1 MTNPFIVYQTLLFFF
16 FIEGEGDELN
26 QASSQ
31 QQQQPKKIKKLKIN
45 KTQQSCIPI
54 SQLYS

>member
-1 MTNPFIVYQTLLFFF
+1 MQAHSGLCFTWLIHSSYQTLLFF

-31 QQQQPKKIKKLKIN
+31 QQQEPNKIK
-45 KTQQSCIPI
+45 
-54 SQLYS
+54 